1 MVVATFLSLPCLSSR
16 LHRVVWYKLYH
27 LKDARASGNLGMYRE
42 MCRNLMPTCD
52 HMRSCNFQTPE
63 IRSSSICML
72 SRPKNWLFSRHL
84 KVLTWM
90 FRLQCSNL
98 NVPSSRI
105 ARLVEAPDSH
115 CKSHG
120 IPIWDIVVYKSSLM
134 FVHLA
139 SRRSD
144 DDHFWL
150 EPGTECDDKQIGGL
164 SNSKLETFKLNV
176 QILKFRFL

>member
-27 LKDARASGNLGMYRE
+27 LKDARASGNLRMYRE

-90 FRLQCSNL
+90 FRLECSNL
-98 NVPSSRI
+98 NVPCLKFENCQACRST
-105 ARLVEAPDSH
+105 RLALQVTWNSNLRH
-115 CKSHG
+115 C
-120 IPIWDIVVYKSSLM
+120 
-134 FVHLA
+134 
-139 SRRSD
+139 
-144 DDHFWL
+144 
-150 EPGTECDDKQIGGL
+150 C
-164 SNSKLETFKLNV
+164 V
-176 QILKFRFL
+176 QIVADVCTFSQSEVGRWSFLVRTRNWMRRQANRGTQQLQTWNF